1 MMNAVLLS
9 QPWGLWTIIVPLA
22 LAVTAFLFPRRAPLA
37 GIITALSVP
46 LFVAAAFYQLFLT
59 GPNLQMLGGWQA
71 PLGITLRTDGPA
83 LILLLTSGLVG
94 LVVSLYAAGYFT
106 ATDHQERRQQRYFW
120 PFWLLLWGACNALF
134 LSRDLFN
141 LYVTL
146 ELVTLSSV
154 ALAALS
160 TNSAALDGAMRYL
173 LTGLLGSLSYL
184 LGVALIYGAYGTVD
198 LVLLGQTV
206 RVDGLS
212 RAALALMTVGL
223 LAKTALFPLHFWL
236 PPAHASAPAPVS
248 ALLSG
253 LVVKAPLLIL
263 FRLWFEVF
271 PAVTTAGMAHLLGS
285 LGCIAIIW
293 GSLLALRQQR
303 LKLLVAY
310 STVAQIGYFFL
321 LFPLARG
328 ETAATAWAGALLLV
342 LAHGCSKAALFLV
355 CGTITRLAGHDR
367 LADLAGAGG
376 TLGARLLVFALAAVT
391 LVGLPPSSGFIAKW
405 LLINAAIVSG
415 HWWYLATIALG
426 TLLASGYVLRVLSL
440 AFIESQ
446 VPALPVAPRI
456 LRWPPLALSIVALLL
471 GLAAFHPAVLTLVG
485 APVSGIILLEM
496 VP

>member
-1 MMNAVLLS
+1 MTGALLTH
-9 QPWGLWTIIVPLA
+9 PWSLWTIVIPLA
-22 LAVTAFLFPRRAPLA
+22 AACLSFLFPRRAPLP
-37 GIITALSVP
+37 GIITALTVP
-46 LFVAAAFYQLFLT
+46 LFVAAAVYQLLQA
-59 GPNLQMLGGWQA
+59 GPHIQVLGGWHA

-94 LVVSLYAAGYFT
+94 LTVSLYALGYFT
-106 ATDHQERRQQRYFW
+106 TTDQQERRQQRFFW
-120 PFWLLLWGACNALF
+120 PLWLLLWGACNALF
-134 LSRDLFN
+134 LSGDLFN

-146 ELVTLSSV
+146 ELVTLSSI
-154 ALAALS
+154 ALAALNGS
-160 TNSAALDGAMRYL
+160 SAALDGAMRYL
-173 LTGLLGSLSYL
+173 LASLLGSLSYL

-198 LVLLGQTV
+198 LALLGHIIHA
-206 RVDGLS
+206 DDLS

-223 LAKTALFPLHFWL
+223 LVKTALFPLHFWL

-271 PAVTTAGMAHLLGS
+271 PATATAGITHLLGI
-285 LGCIAIIW
+285 LGCGAIIW
-293 GSLLALRQQR
+293 GSLMALRQQR

-328 ETAATAWAGALLLV
+328 EAAATAWAGVLFLV
-342 LAHGCSKAALFLV
+342 LAHGCGKAAMFLV
-355 CGTITRLAGHDR
+355 TGTITRVAGHDR
-367 LADLAGAGG
+367 LSDLAGAGG
-376 TLGARLLVFALAAVT
+376 MLGARLLVFALAAVT

-405 LLINAAIVSG
+405 LMINAAIVTG
-415 HWWYLATIALG
+415 QWWYLAVIALG

-446 VPALPVAPRI
+446 APALPAAPRI
-456 LRWPPLALSIVALLL
+456 LRWPPLALAIVALLL
-471 GLAAFHPAVLTLVG
+471 GLASFHPVVLSLVG

-496 VP
+496 VR